1 MNIHNKLKHLGFKSI
16 KNLIVIYDFYKKRN
30 VFIDP
35 IIHYKLEGD
44 IEKLSKHQIENRWV
58 KTYLYE
64 FTNETSI
71 VVTVFKQLD
80 ATIHIQVDNNIKTY
94 KRSNILSKNEI
105 IDLLPK
111 ELKRH
116 FKLSQLL
123 F

>member
-1 MNIHNKLKHLGFKSI
+1 MNIHNKLKCLGFKLI
-16 KNLIVIYDFYKKRN
+16 KNLIVIYDYYKGRN
-30 VFIDP
+30 IFVDP
-35 IIHYKLEGD
+35 IVHYKLEND
-44 IEKLSKHQIENRWV
+44 AEKLAKHKAENKWT

-71 VVTVFKQLD
+71 VITVVKQFD
-80 ATIHIQVDNNIKTY
+80 TTIYIQIDNKIKIY

-105 IDLLPK
+105 LDLLPK

>member
-1 MNIHNKLKHLGFKSI
+1 MNIHNKLKYLGFKPV
-16 KNLIVIYDFYKKRN
+16 KNLIVIYDYIKKRN
-30 VFIDP
+30 VFVDP

-44 IEKLSKHQIENRWV
+44 VDKLRKHQIETRWI

-64 FTNETSI
+64 FTKDTSI
-71 VVTVFKQLD
+71 VVIVFKQLD
-80 ATIHIQVDNNIKTY
+80 ATIHIQADNNIKTY
-94 KRSNILSKNEI
+94 KKNRILSKNEI

>member
-1 MNIHNKLKHLGFKSI
+1 MNINNKLKYLGFKPI
-16 KNLIVIYDFYKKRN
+16 KNLIVIYDYTKGRN
-30 VFIDP
+30 IFIDP
-35 IIHYKLEGD
+35 IVHYKLEGD
-44 IEKLSKHQIENRWV
+44 VERLAKHQAENRWV

-64 FTNETSI
+64 FTDDVSI

-94 KRSNILSKNEI
+94 KRSRILSKNEI
-105 IDLLPK
+105 LDLLPK

>member
-1 MNIHNKLKHLGFKSI
+1 MNIHNKLKYLGFKPV
-16 KNLIVIYDFYKKRN
+16 KNLIVIYDYYKGRN
-30 VFIDP
+30 IFIDP
-35 IIHYKLEGD
+35 IVHYKLEND
-44 IEKLSKHQIENRWV
+44 VEKLAKHKAENKWV

-64 FTNETSI
+64 FTDETSI
-71 VVTVFKQLD
+71 VVTVIKQLD
-80 ATIHIQVDNNIKTY
+80 TTIHIQVDNNIKTY
-94 KRSNILSKNEI
+94 KRSKIISKNEI